1 MKKTLNILYI
11 ALAVIAGMYLSLRIM
26 LAFVLPWEPVQRLV
40 LREVSRA
47 AGRPVYAQS
56 ISAGLSGLKLTGVHI
71 ASSALPQKGD
81 ALLSADEI
89 SLKWSFWKLLTGRV
103 LIHSVLLENLQADVV
118 RGADGTFNFEGLFSS
133 QREEEVPSSGED
145 KPVDVRLS
153 VQHLRLSGGRFT
165 FTDVPSGQKAE
176 LSDVFFSLKDFD
188 LAQPFSCSLN
198 AALRY
203 ERAGFPVQT
212 AELGFTVR
220 PSLNRLELSGA
231 EAEIMRLVLKHRGGV
246 FVLNGMVKNLQNP
259 SVDLS
264 LNARNISEK
273 LPASANVQ
281 TPAFALQTLTAD
293 LTASADVRAGSADV
307 KAFSVHTLDSSVS
320 SSGTLS
326 WGERPSFAVS
336 GTFDVDLAS
345 VGEALDMLRPYRL
358 QGKVSGT
365 ASAAENSVQ
374 ADIAVSGA
382 GAALPGAGTLSGFQT
397 TVNIPDLNHVNIPLF
412 AGKLNGG
419 KFEGNI
425 HVRRTEK
432 AIDVDVKARSARV
445 ALPPSKESAAAAA
458 SSAQPSAAPEQ
469 KSDWPL
475 PPVNLKAVVEV
486 ESVDAPYLY
495 GNGIRFFAD
504 MQGLTPALNR
514 AQGELSLSAGQGEIK
529 DLNKLTNANILTKV
543 MFGSL
548 AVVSKVINSLN
559 VFAVLN
565 GIGTG
570 MVEAVSPKEEKKADM
585 IVQTVKDEN
594 GNDVQI
600 LVPYD
605 AKKVDGMLAF
615 EEFSTDVLFKDGVA
629 EVKKGSFVSDLMSF
643 NLRGEMN
650 FKTQGLDMTVKAAP
664 GRHYTD
670 GIMPLTIGISGTM
683 DDPKGSLS
691 MAGSISS
698 LVTQS
703 VTNNFA
709 SRTVKKGLGGLFGLF
724 KKKKTPPSQAEQIP
738 ASAQPSAPDTEALP
752 DSPGQTA
759 ASSPDDGAAKAE
771 LPASSSR

>member
-1 MKKTLNILYI
+1 MKKTLNILYV
-11 ALAVIAGMYLSLRIM
+11 ALAVVAGMYLSLRVM

-47 AGRPVYAQS
+47 AGRPVSARS
-56 ISAGLSGLKLTGVHI
+56 VSAGLSGLKLTGVSV
-71 ASSALPQKGD
+71 ASSVSPQEGED
-81 ALLSADEI
+81 ALLRADEI
-89 SLKWSFWKLLTGRV
+89 SLKWSFWKLLTGGVR
-103 LIHSVLLENLQADVV
+103 IHSVLLENLQADVV
-118 RGADGTFNFEGLFSS
+118 RGADGTFNFKDLFSFG
-133 QREEEVPSSGED
+133 REKKLPPSKEE
-145 KPVDVRLS
+145 KPLDVRLS

-165 FTDVPSGQKAE
+165 FTDVSSGQKIE
-176 LSDVFFSLKDFD
+176 FSDVFLSLNDFD
-188 LAQPFSCSLN
+188 LAQPFSCSVN
-198 AALRY
+198 ASLRY

-231 EAEIMRLVLKHRGGV
+231 EAKIMRLVLKHRGGV
-246 FVLNGMVKNLQNP
+246 FILNGTIKNLQNP
-259 SVDLS
+259 SLDLL

-281 TPAFALQTLTAD
+281 TLPFALQTLTAD
-293 LTASADVRAGSADV
+293 LTASADVRAETADV
-307 KAFSVHTLDSSVS
+307 KAFSVHTLGSSVF
-320 SSGTLS
+320 SSGTVS
-326 WGERPSFAVS
+326 WGKRPSFNVN
-336 GTFDVDLAS
+336 GTFDVDLAA
-345 VGEALDMLRPYRL
+345 VGEALEMLRPYRL
-358 QGKVSGT
+358 KGKVSGS
-365 ASAAENSVQ
+365 ASAAENSLQ
-374 ADIAVSGA
+374 ADISVSGA

-397 TVNIPDLNHVNIPLF
+397 AVNIPDGNHLNIPLF
-412 AGKLNGG
+412 SGELNGG
-419 KFEGNI
+419 KFEGNVQ
-425 HVRRTEK
+425 VRRREE
-432 AIDVDVKARSARV
+432 AIDVDLKARSSRV
-445 ALPPSKESAAAAA
+445 ALPPSKENSAPAV
-458 SSAQPSAAPEQ
+458 SSAQSSSGPEQ
-469 KSDWPL
+469 KDAWPL
-475 PPVNLKAVVEV
+475 PAVNLKALVEV
-486 ESVDAPYLY
+486 ESLDAPYLY
-495 GNGIRFFAD
+495 GNGIRFVAD
-504 MQGLTPALNR
+504 MQELTPALNR
-514 AQGELSLSAGQGEIK
+514 AQGKLSLNAGEGEIK
-529 DLNKLTNANILTKV
+529 DLNKLTSANALTKV

-605 AKKVDGMLAF
+605 AKKVDGILAF

-629 EVKKGSFVSDLMSF
+629 EVKKGSFVSDLISF

-650 FKTQGLDMTVKAAP
+650 FRTQGLDMTVKAAP

-698 LVTQS
+698 MLTQS

-709 SRTVKKGLGGLFGLF
+709 SRTVKKGLSGLIGLF
-724 KKKKTPPSQAEQIP
+724 KKKKPQLSQTEQTSAPTPKNAPNAEAFAAGAEQSS
-738 ASAQPSAPDTEALP
+738 ASSAQ
-752 DSPGQTA
+752 
-759 ASSPDDGAAKAE
+759 
-771 LPASSSR
+771 